1 MKLSRRVKPPAL
13 TEMPAHP
20 SEVSWVDSSR
30 RARTSRSK
38 MCGDRTLWST
48 TRDGGYIHWDGLLNF
63 IGAHGRK
70 TLRLSTDKES

>member
-48 TRDGGYIHWDGLLNF
+48 TRDGGYIQWEAFLSF
-63 IGAHGRK
+63 IGEHGRR
-70 TLRLSTDKES
+70 TLTMKDM